1 MTEEQKNA
9 APSETAGEVKASEE
23 PKTAPDTS
31 DEPKAATSPET
42 EAKEDKA
49 KEGTSSSEEPQSERQ
64 KDFHFFKKEKPD
76 KKIMDSYSSEDDET
90 DFPGINGSFPTSM
103 KRDLMKYLELE

>member
-9 APSETAGEVKASEE
+9 APETAGEVKASEE

-42 EAKEDKA
+42 EAKEDKV
-49 KEGTSSSEEPQSERQ
+49 KEGTSSSDEPQSERQ
-64 KDFHFFKKEKPD
+64 KDFHFFKKEEPY
-76 KKIMDSYSSEDDET
+76 KKMMNAYSAEQAAAG
-90 DFPGINGSFPTSM
+90 FC
-103 KRDLMKYLELE
+103 RDG